1 MNVMKT
7 NSYIHR
13 LSLAVITVTFIIL
26 SSVGTALAAIQ
37 TIEAD
42 GYYIIGDGPD
52 ENHSIAK
59 SRARMDAK
67 RSAAEKA
74 GVFVEGLT
82 EVKNGQLTK
91 DEINTISAQVLHV
104 ESEKITPEVI
114 GETVR
119 YSCHIVAKVD
129 SSSVINQLK
138 QDRQNLYKAT
148 EQNKRQ
154 QQELDAV
161 KKELADLKARY
172 KASNEKQQQEIN
184 KDISKNEERFTAIDW
199 LEKGNASYLLGN
211 KQKAQEC
218 YQKAVQ
224 TNPNYD
230 AAWMSLGSSYGI
242 LGNYKKAKECYQ
254 KALQINPNLD
264 ASWCLL
270 GATYYS
276 LADYQKAQECYQS
289 SIRINPNSDI
299 SWCLLGVT
307 YNSLGIYQKAK
318 ECYQRAIQIN
328 PNDDQYWNNIGATY
342 CNLGNYQKGIE
353 YNLKALQLNPNND
366 MALGCLGYAYYKL
379 GNKQKAKEC
388 CQKSLKI
395 NPNNNFVHKLLSML
409 R

>member
-74 GVFVEGLT
+74 GVFVESLT

-276 LADYQKAQECYQS
+276 LADYQKA
-289 SIRINPNSDI
+289 
-299 SWCLLGVT
+299 
-307 YNSLGIYQKAK
+307 K